1 MVISVMESIGTI
13 LRHERERR
21 GLSMQEVFESTKI
34 TVLNVEA
41 LELDRFESF
50 PNKVYARA
58 FLRDYANFL
67 DIDSGALLQRYE
79 SEWFVT
85 PIVEAQQV
93 PVKRKNVAAWTMV
106 FVLII
111 AIIGGAYIW
120 LAYYSEDTT
129 IDDIASL
136 IQGVSSNDTDESN
149 NTLEK
154 VEPPLL
160 PAPNPIP
167 DDVMTV
173 KPVAPPVVKP
183 TVAPEKPVTGLVL
196 TVSALKQN
204 VWIRVT
210 GDGDKQLFQQELKPG
225 QTKSWNAK
233 HKFKIRC
240 GRLHAVQVKLNGV
253 TVKLKP
259 DPKNRTSGG
268 AVFGLK
274 DVKPVPEAVSPK
286 SL

>member
-1 MVISVMESIGTI
+1 MILVISVMESIGTI

-21 GLSMQEVFESTKI
+21 GLSVLEVFESTKI

-67 DIDSGALLQRYE
+67 DLDSGALLQRYE

-85 PIVEAQQV
+85 PVVETQPV
-93 PVKRKNVAAWTMV
+93 PVKRKNTKAWTMV
-106 FVLII
+106 VVLII
-111 AIIGGAYIW
+111 LIAGGAYVW
-120 LAYYSEDTT
+120 LTYYSEDTT
-129 IDDIASL
+129 IRDIASS
-136 IQGVSSNDTDESN
+136 IRGGANNDITESSN
-149 NTLEK
+149 
-154 VEPPLL
+154 
-160 PAPNPIP
+160 IP
-167 DDVMTV
+167 DKVDPQLPPTTNPLPEVIPV
-173 KPVAPPVVKP
+173 KPVAPPVVNPTMLPTKP
-183 TVAPEKPVTGLVL
+183 ATGLEL

-225 QTKSWNAK
+225 ESKSWNAK
-233 HKFKIRC
+233 YKLKIRC
-240 GRLHAVQVKLNGV
+240 GRLHAVQVKLNGI

-259 DPKNRTSGG
+259 DPKNHTSGE
-268 AVFGLK
+268 AVFKLNDVLK
-274 DVKPVPEAVSPK
+274 NTSP
-286 SL
+286 SAP